1 MNAGREEGAVVKA
14 TQKKKLH
21 IDENIVPS
29 YVLVNGNRY
38 QWVDCKEDCW
48 GFELFFEGD
57 GTRKRKTISIAP
69 GVSGIC
75 LEYVL
80 L

>member
-14 TQKKKLH
+14 TKKKKLQ

-38 QWVDCKEDCW
+38 QWVDCKEDC
-48 GFELFFEGD
+48 
-57 GTRKRKTISIAP
+57 
-69 GVSGIC
+69 
-75 LEYVL
+75 
-80 L
+80 